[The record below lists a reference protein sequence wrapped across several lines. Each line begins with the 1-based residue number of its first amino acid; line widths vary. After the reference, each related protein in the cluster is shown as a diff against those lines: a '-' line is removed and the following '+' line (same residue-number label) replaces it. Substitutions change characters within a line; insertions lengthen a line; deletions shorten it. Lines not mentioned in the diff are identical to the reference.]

1 MSIASLKDID
11 VKGKTVLLRVDMNV
25 PVKNGQIT
33 DDTRIE
39 AHLPTIEWL
48 MDNGAKV
55 VLMSHLGRP
64 EGQKSDSFSL
74 KPVATRLSALLGV
87 SVKLTPDCTSERTK
101 DMVKGMSAGDVI
113 LLENLRFYRQEED
126 NDPAFAKKLAAL
138 GDVYVFDAF
147 AVAHRSH
154 ASIVGVPEHMAEVAM
169 GLLMEKEV
177 EALKNVMDNP
187 RKPVLSIIGGAK
199 VSSKIDV
206 LRNLLPKSDMMM
218 IGGAM
223 ANTFLASMGKDMG
236 NSLYESDYLQAASRI
251 LSDSAAMGC
260 RLLLPV
266 DLITAKELSKG
277 AAYQTVDLNSVPKGH
292 LALDIGTDTTDLWEK
307 MIAKAGT
314 IIWNGPM
321 GAAEVPPFNRGTHD
335 IAKAVAKSSAY
346 SIAGGGDTIAALN
359 QTDLSSEI
367 SYISTGG
374 GALMEVLEG
383 RTLPGL
389 AALDKAQAA

>member
-1 MSIASLKDID
+1 MSITSLKDMD
-11 VKGKTVLLRVDMNV
+11 VKGKTVLLRVDMNA
-25 PVKNGQIT
+25 PLQNGQIT
-33 DDTRIE
+33 DDTRLE

-48 MDNGAKV
+48 MDNDAKV

-64 EGQKSDSFSL
+64 EGQRSESFSL
-74 KPVATRLSALLGV
+74 KPVATRLSALLGKNV
-87 SVKLTPDCTSERTK
+87 RLAPDCVGDRTK
-101 DMVKGMSAGDVI
+101 DFVKTMGDGDII
-113 LLENLRFYRQEED
+113 LLENLRFHRQEED
-126 NDPAFAKKLAAL
+126 NDSNFAKQLAAL
-138 GDVYVFDAF
+138 GDVYINDAF
-147 AVAHRSH
+147 AAAHRSH
-154 ASIVGVPEHMAEVAM
+154 ASIVGVPEYMKQTGM
-169 GLLMEKEV
+169 GLLMEKELS
-177 EALKNVMDNP
+177 ALEKVMDNP
-187 RKPVLSIIGGAK
+187 KKPVLSIIGGAK

-260 RLLLPV
+260 RLLLPIDLVTAAELKKGADSQNV
-266 DLITAKELSKG
+266 DL
-277 AAYQTVDLNSVPKGH
+277 DSVPKGH
-292 LALDIGTDTTDLWEK
+292 LVLDIGTNTTELWSK

-335 IAKAVAKSSAY
+335 IAKAVASSGAY

-359 QTDLSSEI
+359 QTNLSDAI

-374 GALMEVLEG
+374 GALMEALEG

-389 AALDKAQAA
+389 AALDKQEAA